1 MSTTGKPIGLNYARQ
16 LASNYRENK
25 LSKGQILTND
35 TQAVWFSKD
44 VLLEALGVA
53 AGSGSEDIT
62 GIRVY
67 FGAYAEEPG
76 YPDNTFDQNKLTLVL
91 VTTGTDKIDIDRNGS
106 PEIAYL
112 DIIDDPGTKPSYPDA
127 TNGTTVAGK
136 NYYNEAQLVPP
147 PNSAN
152 GLGLLDW

>member
-16 LASNYRENK
+16 LAKNYKDNK
-25 LSKGQILTND
+25 LSKGEILTND

-44 VLLEALGVA
+44 VLLDALGLDA
-53 AGSGSEDIT
+53 GAGSPDVT
-62 GIRVY
+62 GIRIY
-67 FGAYAEEPG
+67 FGAYAAETG
-76 YPDNTFDQNKLTLVL
+76 YPDNTYDQNKLTLVL
-91 VTTGTDKIDIDRNGS
+91 VRTGNSQIEISRGGS

-112 DIIDDPGTKPSYPDA
+112 DIIDDPTTQPSYPDSSKGA
-127 TNGTTVAGK
+127 VTGK

-147 PNSAN
+147 PSNAT